1 MQVAC
6 EQAFFGT
13 FREPDRGL
21 QYKWQKI
28 QSENS
33 IQMNSESR
41 NEILSTL
48 AFFDVIPY

>member
-6 EQAFFGT
+6 EQAFCGT
-13 FREPDRGL
+13 FGEPDRGL
-21 QYKWQKI
+21 QHNWQKI

-41 NEILSTL
+41 NQILSTR